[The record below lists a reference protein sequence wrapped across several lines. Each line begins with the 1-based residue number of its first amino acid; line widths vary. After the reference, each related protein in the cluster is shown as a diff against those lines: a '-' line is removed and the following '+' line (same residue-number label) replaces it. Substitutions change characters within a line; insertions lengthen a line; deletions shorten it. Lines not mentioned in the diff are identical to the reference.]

1 MLNEFLVIVSE
12 VTLSL
17 YPTLIKIVPASV
29 VLQTVVRMLVFTV
42 LAFISAVITRVPL
55 SFAQFLTAETPLTGL
70 LNLVHVGSSYVAF
83 DALAG
88 GNAMSL
94 FYVYPFLNLIGAS
107 VLLGETIPVQSIPWL
122 LVAFF
127 GAILVAQPSAANWS
141 MVGVVCALLAAATET
156 GIYLWFKTSKE
167 TQESQESQ
175 ETQESQQPWT
185 KMFQMYGAS
194 SILLLVGCL
203 VLIGLNWI
211 APNLFFTSGSG
222 FARMIAFNSIVGFVG
237 YALRFYL
244 IPNVSTVVFSTLSFF
259 GVISA
264 YLFGWVFSN
273 ETPTLLQGLG
283 ATAIILA
290 NTVLLRK
297 EIA

>member
-107 VLLGETIPVQSIPWL
+107 VLLGETMPVQSIPWL

-141 MVGVVCALLAAATET
+141 MVGVICALLAAATET
-156 GIYLWFKTSKE
+156 GIYLWFKKSK
-167 TQESQESQ
+167 ESQESQ
-175 ETQESQQPWT
+175 ETQETQPWT

-222 FARMIAFNSIVGFVG
+222 FAKMIAFNSIVGFVG

>member
-107 VLLGETIPVQSIPWL
+107 VLLGETMPVQSIPWL

-141 MVGVVCALLAAATET
+141 MVGVICALLAAATET
-156 GIYLWFKTSKE
+156 GIYLWFKKSKE
-167 TQESQESQ
+167 SQESQESQ
-175 ETQESQQPWT
+175 ETQQPWT

-222 FARMIAFNSIVGFVG
+222 FAQMIAFNSIVGFVG

>member
-1 MLNEFLVIVSE
+1 VIVSE

-55 SFAQFLTAETPLTGL
+55 SFAQFITAETPLTGL

-107 VLLGETIPVQSIPWL
+107 VLLGETMPVQSIPWL

-167 TQESQESQ
+167 SKGSQ
-175 ETQESQQPWT
+175 ETQETQQPWT

-222 FARMIAFNSIVGFVG
+222 FAQMIAFNSIVGFVG

>member
-141 MVGVVCALLAAATET
+141 MVGVICALLAAATET

-167 TQESQESQ
+167 TQETQ
-175 ETQESQQPWT
+175 ETQESQETQPWT

-222 FARMIAFNSIVGFVG
+222 FAQMIAFNSIVGFVG

>member
-1 MLNEFLVIVSE
+1 MIVSE

-141 MVGVVCALLAAATET
+141 MVGVICALLAAATET
-156 GIYLWFKTSKE
+156 GIYLWFKKSKE
-167 TQESQESQ
+167 SQESQESQ
-175 ETQESQQPWT
+175 ETQQPWT

-222 FARMIAFNSIVGFVG
+222 FAQMIAFNSIVGFVG

>member
-1 MLNEFLVIVSE
+1 MIVSE

-107 VLLGETIPVQSIPWL
+107 VLLGETMPVQSIPWL

-141 MVGVVCALLAAATET
+141 MVGVICALLAAATET
-156 GIYLWFKTSKE
+156 GIYLWFKKSK
-167 TQESQESQ
+167 ESQESQ
-175 ETQESQQPWT
+175 ETQETQPWT

-222 FARMIAFNSIVGFVG
+222 FAKMIAFNSIVGFVG

>member
-55 SFAQFLTAETPLTGL
+55 SFMQFLTAETPLTGL

-107 VLLGETIPVQSIPWL
+107 VLLGETMPVQSIPWL

-141 MVGVVCALLAAATET
+141 MVGVICALLAAATET
-156 GIYLWFKTSKE
+156 GIYLWFKKSK
-167 TQESQESQ
+167 ESQESQ
-175 ETQESQQPWT
+175 ETQETQPWT

-222 FARMIAFNSIVGFVG
+222 FAKMIAFNSIVGFVG